1 MSAFILRKKRNET
14 DFIYGNFRERYKMIW
29 RLEVPGDEEARQGDQ
44 FLKDKGKKSGL
55 LLLKNQE
62 IVVFITNSFLFLQR
76 FNLRKVVFFTQ
87 IQQSVSAIGLI
98 TRDATVF
105 ANHIAA
111 VKGGQ
116 HIRRHPFGAVVF
128 IILYICM
135 MPGIRFP
142 IKIFFQE
149 TLNCMMKGY
158 LGYLLDIL
166 YRERR
171 KKNENDAEQQWENL
185 PPFKAVHY
193 GACEYGG

>member
-1 MSAFILRKKRNET
+1 
-14 DFIYGNFRERYKMIW
+14 
-29 RLEVPGDEEARQGDQ
+29 
-44 FLKDKGKKSGL
+44 
-55 LLLKNQE
+55 
-62 IVVFITNSFLFLQR
+62 
-76 FNLRKVVFFTQ
+76 
-87 IQQSVSAIGLI
+87 
-98 TRDATVF
+98 
-105 ANHIAA
+105 
-111 VKGGQ
+111 
-116 HIRRHPFGAVVF
+116 
-128 IILYICM
+128 M